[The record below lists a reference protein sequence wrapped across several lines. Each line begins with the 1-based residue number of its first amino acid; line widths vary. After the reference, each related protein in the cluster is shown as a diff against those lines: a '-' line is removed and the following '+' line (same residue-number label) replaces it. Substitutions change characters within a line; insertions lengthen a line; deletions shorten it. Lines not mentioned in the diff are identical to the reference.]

1 MQECKE
7 KCSEICGNQK
17 FPPKQKSMMP
27 VIQLILTAQP
37 NAKLVKKLK
46 IRKEKSLNASS
57 CTCTRLPPE
66 VKALT
71 LKNPQGEMG

>member
-27 VIQLILTAQP
+27 VIQLILRAQP
-37 NAKLVKKLK
+37 NAKLVKKTKDQEGK
-46 IRKEKSLNASS
+46 IFECKFMHLHPSTS
-57 CTCTRLPPE
+57 
-66 VKALT
+66 
-71 LKNPQGEMG
+71 